1 MATYNDGDVLVDNK
15 TWNVYQ
21 RTNGSWSLMGNIK
34 GEKGDAG
41 SQLFYGGIGRNMS
54 PISVGYTLQLYT
66 KYFNR
71 TPVVGEKFS
80 LFVQFSTVDVMYN
93 EYMTQCEVTEVNST
107 IVTCKVVTMA
117 TLTMPKKF
125 YQHNVKLSMLVTGV
139 VIELMCTLVIDVS
152 AKITNIDD
160 FISAFVEVYGKDT
173 IAPISGYYNILT
185 SKTFMYFQGANYLSL
200 TDKLLLRGYKI
211 NYNSTVEIISSNDQ
225 SLRDIVGTWDFN
237 DTVVN
242 LF

>member
-34 GEKGDAG
+34 GEKGDTG
-41 SQLFYGGIGRNMS
+41 SQLFYGGIGQTIS
-54 PISVGYTLQLYT
+54 PISVGYTHQLAT
-66 KYFNR
+66 TYFNR

-80 LFVQFSTVDVMYN
+80 LFVQHATGGVLYN
-93 EYMTQCEVTEVNST
+93 EFMTKCEVTAVNSPV
-107 IVTCKVVTMA
+107 VTCKVVTMS
-117 TLTMPKKF
+117 TLTIPKKL
-125 YQHNVKLSMLVTGV
+125 YQHNVKLSMLVAGV
-139 VIELMCTLVIDVS
+139 VIELMCTLVIDT
-152 AKITNIDD
+152 ATKITNIND
-160 FISAFVEVYGKDT
+160 FISAFVEAYGKDT
-173 IAPISGYYNILT
+173 FAPISGYYNILT

-200 TDKLLLRGYKI
+200 TNKLLLRGYKI

-225 SLRDIVGTWDFN
+225 SLVDIVGTWNFN
-237 DTVVN
+237 DAVVN